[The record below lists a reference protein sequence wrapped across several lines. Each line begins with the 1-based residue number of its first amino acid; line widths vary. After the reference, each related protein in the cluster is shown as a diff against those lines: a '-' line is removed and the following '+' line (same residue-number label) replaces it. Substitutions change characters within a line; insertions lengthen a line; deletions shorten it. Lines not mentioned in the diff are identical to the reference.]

1 MAAGFRPFTKLLLT
15 QIRLDEAKPG
25 WMKSAFGLERD
36 QDDLDNHVR
45 AEREKRFVELD
56 RFFGLTSNSPDIWEM
71 RAQAL
76 IAREF
81 GVEADDKDWWAVLTR
96 RLANRFVPGFR
107 IKERRGRPTS
117 RDNERLARVFADV
130 EFLKKNRGW
139 RSGKIFENLR
149 TKSGYDR
156 RWGRYS
162 AETLRK
168 DYSDAKKRRADLRF
182 ELLLCGENA
191 VFTAD
196 SDRILAAI
204 EKHALKI

>member
-1 MAAGFRPFTKLLLT
+1 MTARFRPFTKLLRT
-15 QIRLDEAKPG
+15 PIRLDEAKPG
-25 WMKSAFGLERD
+25 WMKRAFGLERD
-36 QDDLDNHVR
+36 KDDLDTHVR

-71 RAQAL
+71 RAKAL
-76 IAREF
+76 TREF
-81 GVEADDKDWWAVLTR
+81 GVEADDKDWWTVLTR
-96 RLANRFVPGFR
+96 RLANRFVSGFR

-117 RDNERLARVFADV
+117 RNDKRLVEVFADV
-130 EFLKKNRGW
+130 EYLKRNRGW
-139 RSGKIFENLR
+139 RSGEIFKNLR
-149 TKSGYDR
+149 TKSGYER

-182 ELLLCGENA
+182 ELLLCGANA

-204 EKHALKI
+204 EGHALKI